1 MSLPKL
7 GAKCWARLADGGYA
21 EAEYIGKRSGK
32 LVVSVGDA
40 EEERELDDS
49 SVL

>member
-7 GAKCWARLADGGYA
+7 GAKCWARSADGGYA

-40 EEERELDDS
+40 GERELDDS